1 MASTGPKFTRQ
12 FDPRYGAVVELAPG
26 VRRITCNNPG
36 PFTWLGTNSYI
47 IGEGDVAILDPGPAD
62 ETHIRALLEATRGET
77 ISHILVSHTHADHSP
92 GARLLREHC
101 DAPIYAEGP
110 HRPARPLHMGEMNP
124 LDASADMDLEID
136 HQLQDGEI
144 IKGTGW
150 SLEAITT
157 PGHTVNHLAFAFTD
171 GTGLFSADHV
181 LAWSTTIIA
190 PPDGSMADYMASLEK
205 LAGREDPVYWPG
217 HGGSLEEVQPFL
229 AGLKVHRQKRETALL
244 ERLAA
249 GDETI
254 PQMVSIVY
262 ADVDKSLHGAAAL
275 SMFAQVEYLC
285 ARGTVI
291 CQSDQPSLEAYYRLA
306 D

>member
-1 MASTGPKFTRQ
+1 MAGPKFNRQ
-12 FDPRYGAVVELAPG
+12 FDPCYGGAIELAPG
-26 VRRITCNNPG
+26 VRRVTCNNPG

-62 ETHIRALLEATRGET
+62 ERHIAALLEATKGET
-77 ISHILVSHTHADHSP
+77 ISHILISHSHADHSP
-92 GARLLREHC
+92 GARLLRQHC

-124 LDASADMDLEID
+124 LDASADMDLVID
-136 HQLQDGEI
+136 HRLDDGELI
-144 IKGTGW
+144 QGSGW
-150 SLEAITT
+150 ALEAIKT
-157 PGHTVNHLAFAFTD
+157 PGHTVNHLAFAFAD
-171 GTGLFSADHV
+171 GSGLFSADHV

-205 LAGREDPVYWPG
+205 LMGREDPVYWPG

-229 AGLKVHRQKRETALL
+229 KDLKLHRQQREAALL
-244 ERLAA
+244 DRLDA

-254 PQMVSIVY
+254 EQMVSIVY
-262 ADVDKSLHGAAAL
+262 RDVEKSLHGAAAL

-285 ARGTVI
+285 ARGLVV
-291 CQSDQPSLEAYYRLA
+291 CLSDQPSLDARYRLA
-306 D
+306 K